1 MEVLIMSY
9 NERVVTVEE
18 KVSEIKGKLNNAFDR
33 EIVASFGWLREK
45 KDSFIDGIKQFAE
58 VFDTGDVKNSFDMLS
73 ELDEL
78 FGRGVKYERMV
89 AVALWLNEIEW
100 DLDTLEILWDK
111 ACEGNLLDR
120 VLDWLGDD
128 YYRLQNDMEFKEQCS
143 LVEDT
148 VRYMI
153 NA

>member
-1 MEVLIMSY
+1 MSRK
-9 NERVVTVEE
+9 EKVMTVEE
-18 KVSEIKGKLNNAFDR
+18 KVSEIKGKMNEAFDR
-33 EIVASFGWLREK
+33 EIVASFGWLKEK
-45 KDSFIDGIKQFAE
+45 KDRFIEGIQQFAD

-78 FGRGVKYERMV
+78 FSRGVKYEMVV
-89 AVALWLNEIEW
+89 AVSLWLSEIKW

-111 ACEGNLLDR
+111 VCEGNFLDR

-128 YYRLQNDMEFKEQCS
+128 YYKLQNDMEFEEQCDM
-143 LVEDT
+143 VEDT

-153 NA
+153 GA